1 MQDNQ
6 PRKDSLASAKITILS
21 WIAGPF
27 EQEGKIQPESPS
39 VRW

>member
-27 EQEGKIQPESPS
+27 EQEGKIQPGGPS